1 MFYQQMNAVS
11 QNIIIS
17 SSGLN
22 LVKSFFKYVELLN
35 VLSPYSFEILI
46 GLTQVFE
53 FYVFAVFFLYSQED
67 NQKMLFDDSFHSK
80 ISDFSKEGSGSKTFQ
95 NKLSQLHD
103 LSLFQK
109 RFSTL
114 KTELVRIK
122 DWLECQC
129 NFKDDHY
136 DISGRKL
143 LEKLF
148 DDSSIFDL
156 MDTKQNY
163 EIFTESIVAVESV
176 YFIYECLYKLKEQI
190 MKSVNVE
197 HKSYVVQ
204 FFNQSERLIK
214 ELRQFIYEENW
225 AKIIKLDPIVE
236 LVKAT
241 DWNSDSYSSFNSP
254 YVDRLL
260 HQITQCEEK
269 IKSYGGGAIPNY
281 VLSIILYHL
290 ITVISRS
297 LLKGYAEVKKCSQ
310 SGRKSME
317 RDVKS
322 LKTDLAAYIKM
333 DLSCFDEI
341 LLYLQQYY
349 YYPEKI
355 LKFIKVNPVSL
366 GV

>member
-1 MFYQQMNAVS
+1 MNAVS

-80 ISDFSKEGSGSKTFQ
+80 ISDFSKESSGSKTFQ

-148 DDSSIFDL
+148 DDSSIFDT

-163 EIFTESIVAVESV
+163 E
-176 YFIYECLYKLKEQI
+176 L
-190 MKSVNVE
+190 
-197 HKSYVVQ
+197 
-204 FFNQSERLIK
+204 FN
-214 ELRQFIYEENW
+214 
-225 AKIIKLDPIVE
+225 
-236 LVKAT
+236 
-241 DWNSDSYSSFNSP
+241 
-254 YVDRLL
+254 
-260 HQITQCEEK
+260 
-269 IKSYGGGAIPNY
+269 G
-281 VLSIILYHL
+281 
-290 ITVISRS
+290 
-297 LLKGYAEVKKCSQ
+297 
-310 SGRKSME
+310 
-317 RDVKS
+317 
-322 LKTDLAAYIKM
+322 
-333 DLSCFDEI
+333 
-341 LLYLQQYY
+341 
-349 YYPEKI
+349 
-355 LKFIKVNPVSL
+355 KV
-366 GV
+366 